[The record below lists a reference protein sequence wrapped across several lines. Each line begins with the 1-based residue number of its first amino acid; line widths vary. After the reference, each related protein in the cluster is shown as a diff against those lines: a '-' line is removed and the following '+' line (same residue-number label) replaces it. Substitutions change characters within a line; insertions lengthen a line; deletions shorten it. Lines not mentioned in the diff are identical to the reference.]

1 LGDFAGAAAV
11 CREYIRKNS
20 GGELRYVTLGKSL
33 DSLSNDFAEF
43 SKTIE
48 DDDDSLY

>member
-1 LGDFAGAAAV
+1 M
-11 CREYIRKNS
+11 CREYITKNS
-20 GGELRYVTLGKSL
+20 GGELRCASPGKSL

>member
-1 LGDFAGAAAV
+1 M
-11 CREYIRKNS
+11 CPECIRNFF
-20 GGELRYVTLGKSL
+20 GGELRYATLGKSL
-33 DSLSNDFAEF
+33 DSLSNDCAEF

>member
-11 CREYIRKNS
+11 CREYIGINS
-20 GGELRYVTLGKSL
+20 GGELHYATLGKSL
-33 DSLSNDFAEF
+33 DSLSIDFAEF